1 MGILLYNL
9 SNDFYN
15 SFATVIDTEKTCVS
29 TLCNSILKVKK
40 KSEFFVSILLT
51 NALVNSLCLLTLQL
65 RPRISKC
72 LLV

>member
-40 KSEFFVSILLT
+40 KIRI
-51 NALVNSLCLLTLQL
+51 LCLNIVNKC
-65 RPRISKC
+65 PSKFIM
-72 LLV
+72 LINFTTKA